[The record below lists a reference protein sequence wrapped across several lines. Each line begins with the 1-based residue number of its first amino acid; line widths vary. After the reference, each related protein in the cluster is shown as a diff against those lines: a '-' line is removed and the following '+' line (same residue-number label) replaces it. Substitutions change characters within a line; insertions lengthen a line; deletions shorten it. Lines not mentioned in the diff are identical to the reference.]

1 MFGNS
6 FLLTALVTFA
16 IIMITVK
23 LGMFDSVLKKYG
35 TRPSIQTKAWALFLT
50 IISVSI
56 IMGLGLLVEFA
67 LTPVSYTHLT
77 LPTILLV

>member
-1 MFGNS
+1 MFGNN
-6 FLLTALVTFA
+6 FLLTALATFA
-16 IIMITVK
+16 ILMITVK

-56 IMGLGLLVEFA
+56 IMGLGLLVEFV
-67 LTPVSYTHLT
+67 LTP
-77 LPTILLV
+77 

>member
-56 IMGLGLLVEFA
+56 IIGLGLLVEFV
-67 LTPVSYTHLT
+67 LTP
-77 LPTILLV
+77 

>member
-67 LTPVSYTHLT
+67 LNIVNP
-77 LPTILLV
+77 LV

>member
-1 MFGNS
+1 MFGNN
-6 FLLTALVTFA
+6 FLLTALATFA

-23 LGMFDSVLKKYG
+23 LGMFDSVLKRYG
-35 TRPSIQTKAWALFLT
+35 TMPSIQTKAWALFFT

-67 LTPVSYTHLT
+67 LTS
-77 LPTILLV
+77 

>member
-56 IMGLGLLVEFA
+56 IMGLGLLVEFV
-67 LTPVSYTHLT
+67 LTP
-77 LPTILLV
+77 